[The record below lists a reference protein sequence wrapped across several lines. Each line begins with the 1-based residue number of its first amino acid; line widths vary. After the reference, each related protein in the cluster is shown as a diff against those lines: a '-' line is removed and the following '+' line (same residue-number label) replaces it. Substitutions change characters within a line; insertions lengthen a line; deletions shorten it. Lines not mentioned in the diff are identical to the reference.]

1 MHISSKSIK
10 YLGDERM
17 THQFDKAVLAYESK
31 DYNEAYGL
39 FKTIADEN
47 PNAMVNL
54 AMMHMKGTGC
64 ERDNGI
70 AFSLFE
76 KAAKKG
82 NNNALNSLA
91 IFYEKGIHGDS
102 NPEKALEYYT
112 KAADIGNINAQLKA
126 GMLFRQK
133 GDIKQ
138 SMRYLIT
145 AAHNNNE
152 QAQEIIT
159 FVSNASI
166 ATERNNEFR
175 LLTYEQQS
183 SLIENLIKTKI
194 KPTLEAD
201 NGGIELINYIDGE
214 KPQIWLNY
222 LGACSGCHLGST
234 STADMLLDHFE
245 TMIDKNVVLYLM

>member
-1 MHISSKSIK
+1 MATPKF
-10 YLGDERM
+10 DE
-17 THQFDKAVLAYESK
+17 AVLAYESK
-31 DYNEAYGL
+31 HYNEAYGL

-54 AMMHMKGTGC
+54 AMMHMKGAGC
-64 ERDNGI
+64 EQNNNV

-76 KAAKKG
+76 KAAQKG
-82 NNNALNSLA
+82 NNNALNSLG
-91 IFYEKGIHGDS
+91 IFYEKGINGTTDAD
-102 NPEKALEYYT
+102 KALEYYT

-126 GMLFRQK
+126 GMIYRQN
-133 GDIKQ
+133 GNIKQ

-159 FVSNASI
+159 FVSNSDI
-166 ATERNNEFR
+166 ATDRNNEFR
-175 LLTYEQQS
+175 LLTFEQQL
-183 SLIENLIKTKI
+183 SLIKNLIKTKI
-194 KPTLEAD
+194 KPTLESD

-234 STADMLLDHFE
+234 STADMLLEHFE